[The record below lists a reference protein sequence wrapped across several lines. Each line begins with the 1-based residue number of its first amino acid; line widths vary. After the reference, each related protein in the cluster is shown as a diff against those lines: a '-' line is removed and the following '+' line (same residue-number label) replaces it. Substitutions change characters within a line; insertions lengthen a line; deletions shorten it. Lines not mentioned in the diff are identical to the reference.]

1 MTVAAGRVFVRIG
14 NSWPSSDSK
23 LSPRSVDIDSYKGGI
38 RLNWAM
44 VEFLTKLRL
53 DWLFLTARKQAGMP
67 THGEP

>member
-1 MTVAAGRVFVRIG
+1 
-14 NSWPSSDSK
+14 
-23 LSPRSVDIDSYKGGI
+23 VDIDSYKGGI